1 MRIHHLANRSAL
13 AAVVA
18 GGAALLTAPAVAHVE
33 LTVGQSTVPGPYTA
47 TFTVEHGC
55 AGSPTLLLRVQIPE
69 GVIVVK
75 PSDKPG
81 WAISTLT
88 GRFKGTYNY
97 NGGKVSQGVT
107 EVDWSGLLPDKMMD
121 TFGFDAYLTDT
132 LKPNTT
138 LYFPIVQE
146 CQAGTNH
153 WVQIP
158 AKGKTTEDYDFP
170 AAALKLL
177 PGAK

>member
-1 MRIHHLANRSAL
+1 MTNQNRFAL

-18 GGAALLTAPAVAHVE
+18 GFGLAAPALAHVE
-33 LTVGQSTVPGPYTA
+33 LTVAQSKVSAPYTA

-55 AGSPTLLLRVQIPE
+55 TGSPTLLLRVQIPE

-75 PSDKPG
+75 PSEKAG
-81 WAISTLT
+81 WAVSTVS
-88 GRFKGTYNY
+88 GKFKGTYNY
-97 NGGKVSQGVT
+97 NGGKVSQGIT
-107 EVDWSGLLPDKMMD
+107 EVDWSGYLPDKMTD
-121 TFGFDAYLTDT
+121 TFSLDAYLTDA

-146 CQAGTNH
+146 CQVGTNR
-153 WVQIP
+153 WIQIP
-158 AKGKTTEDYDFP
+158 AKGKTEDDYQFP

-177 PGAK
+177 PATK